1 MTAQS
6 RDTQILEKIQGY
18 CNDIMFT
25 HTEYAHDYHT
35 FCTNPTYRNAIALC
49 LMQIGELVKH
59 LSPEFISLHTS
70 IPWRAIRG
78 MRNVVAHEYG
88 KIDLGKGPGPAKK
101 ACDRTPSVQPCPGCE
116 RGHGRHGPAFRGRCG
131 ALAGHRVFARRGL

>member
-49 LMQIGELVKH
+49 LMQIGELVKASVSGIYQLTYQYPLARH
-59 LSPEFISLHTS
+59 
-70 IPWRAIRG
+70 
-78 MRNVVAHEYG
+78 
-88 KIDLGKGPGPAKK
+88 PGYAK
-101 ACDRTPSVQPCPGCE
+101 C
-116 RGHGRHGPAFRGRCG
+116 RC
-131 ALAGHRVFARRGL
+131 A

>member
-59 LSPEFISLHTS
+59 PSPEFISLHTS

-88 KIDLGKGPGPAKK
+88 NIDEESLWETITEDIPVLYKFCTHQIEMLNDQNPNTSPNLKMGM
-101 ACDRTPSVQPCPGCE
+101 
-116 RGHGRHGPAFRGRCG
+116 
-131 ALAGHRVFARRGL
+131 

>member
-88 KIDLGKGPGPAKK
+88 NIDLETVWETSEAGIMELRDF
-101 ACDRTPSVQPCPGCE
+101 CDEHISANDFEIT
-116 RGHGRHGPAFRGRCG
+116 
-131 ALAGHRVFARRGL
+131 LL

>member
-35 FCTNPTYRNAIALC
+35 FCTNPTYRND
-49 LMQIGELVKH
+49 
-59 LSPEFISLHTS
+59 ISHT
-70 IPWRAIRG
+70 PDGAPGDTG
-78 MRNVVAHEYG
+78 M
-88 KIDLGKGPGPAKK
+88 
-101 ACDRTPSVQPCPGCE
+101 
-116 RGHGRHGPAFRGRCG
+116 
-131 ALAGHRVFARRGL
+131 

>member
-88 KIDLGKGPGPAKK
+88 NIDLETVWETSEAGIMELRDF
-101 ACDRTPSVQPCPGCE
+101 CDE
-116 RGHGRHGPAFRGRCG
+116 H
-131 ALAGHRVFARRGL
+131 FAAYDF

>member
-6 RDTQILEKIQGY
+6 RDTQILGKIQSY

-70 IPWRAIRG
+70 IP
-78 MRNVVAHEYG
+78 
-88 KIDLGKGPGPAKK
+88 
-101 ACDRTPSVQPCPGCE
+101 
-116 RGHGRHGPAFRGRCG
+116 
-131 ALAGHRVFARRGL
+131 

>member
-70 IPWRAIRG
+70 IPDAPSGVCEMSLRMNMATLTLKPFGRPPRRESWNCAI
-78 MRNVVAHEYG
+78 
-88 KIDLGKGPGPAKK
+88 
-101 ACDRTPSVQPCPGCE
+101 SVTNTLPQMIL
-116 RGHGRHGPAFRGRCG
+116 R
-131 ALAGHRVFARRGL
+131 

>member
-35 FCTNPTYRNAIALC
+35 FCTNPTYRNKS
-49 LMQIGELVKH
+49 E
-59 LSPEFISLHTS
+59 
-70 IPWRAIRG
+70 
-78 MRNVVAHEYG
+78 
-88 KIDLGKGPGPAKK
+88 AK
-101 ACDRTPSVQPCPGCE
+101 RS
-116 RGHGRHGPAFRGRCG
+116 
-131 ALAGHRVFARRGL
+131 

>member
-6 RDTQILEKIQGY
+6 RDAQILEKIQGY
-18 CNDIMFT
+18 CSDIMFT

-35 FCTNPTYRNAIALC
+35 FGTNPTYRNAIALC
-49 LMQIGELVKH
+49 LMQIEELVKH
-59 LSPEFISLHTS
+59 LSPEFVDSHTS

-88 KIDLGKGPGPAKK
+88 NIDLETVWETSEAGITELRDF
-101 ACDRTPSVQPCPGCE
+101 CDAHIAANDFEIT
-116 RGHGRHGPAFRGRCG
+116 
-131 ALAGHRVFARRGL
+131 LL